1 MNDSYRLILAA
12 AQAIVAEHARR
23 EAEAAPPS
31 AMLQALAAEHAR
43 REAAASQTGVD
54 PAAMLQALAG
64 ANSQQFLDWLMAFN
78 ETAHPA
84 SGLQA
89 PADPADPDF
98 DPKDPSLLMN
108 ILLDAPGVDSAEVVA
123 EADPEIDPHEAYAF
137 DCPAVVPELPLD
149 HPAQAAYNR
158 AWHDLSAL
166 YSDFHNGGDRPAI
179 AKATAEVWKAFLALK
194 QYADDPQYGVIR
206 DHVRASV
213 KPACAD
219 LIAKCSEADGE

>member
-1 MNDSYRLILAA
+1 MSDSYRLILAA
-12 AQAIVAEHARR
+12 AQAIVAEHARL
-23 EAEAAPPS
+23 EAAPPS

-43 REAAASQTGVD
+43 REAAASQTRVD
-54 PAAMLQALAG
+54 PTAMLQALAG

-78 ETAHPA
+78 DTAHPA
-84 SGLQA
+84 SGFQA
-89 PADPADPDF
+89 PAEPDF
-98 DPKDPSLLMN
+98 DPNDPSLLMN

-123 EADPEIDPHEAYAF
+123 EADPEADPEIDPHEAYAF
-137 DCPAVVPELPLD
+137 DCPAIVPELPLD

-194 QYADDPQYGVIR
+194 QYSEDPQYGVIR

-219 LIAKCSEADGE
+219 LIAQCAEGGGE